1 MLASIEPG
9 RIAHKICRFVHDSTS
24 STNVCDGI
32 RKDGYQ
38 TERWLPQAVPDLGIT
53 RAVVML
59 GATGESD
66 PRKAIDLIAFRAG
79 L

>member
-1 MLASIEPG
+1 
-9 RIAHKICRFVHDSTS
+9 
-24 STNVCDGI
+24 VCDGI
-32 RKDGYQ
+32 REDGYQ
-38 TERWLPQAVPDLGIT
+38 TKRWFLQEVPDLGIT

-66 PRKAIDLIAFRAG
+66 TRKAIDLIASRAE

>member
-1 MLASIEPG
+1 MVSVKYGYRTIFG
-9 RIAHKICRFVHDSTS
+9 FV
-24 STNVCDGI
+24 
-32 RKDGYQ
+32 Q
-38 TERWLPQAVPDLGIT
+38 EVPDLGIT

-66 PRKAIDLIAFRAG
+66 PRKAIDLIASRAG

>member
-1 MLASIEPG
+1 
-9 RIAHKICRFVHDSTS
+9 
-24 STNVCDGI
+24 
-32 RKDGYQ
+32 
-38 TERWLPQAVPDLGIT
+38 LPQLEDLGIT

-66 PRKAIDLIAFRAG
+66 PLKAIDLIASRAE